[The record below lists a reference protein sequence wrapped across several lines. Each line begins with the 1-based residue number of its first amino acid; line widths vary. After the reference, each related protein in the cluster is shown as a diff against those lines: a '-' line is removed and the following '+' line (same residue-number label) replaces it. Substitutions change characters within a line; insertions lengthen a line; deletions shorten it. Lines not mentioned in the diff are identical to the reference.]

1 MDHFLLSN
9 RSGPAMGGQAD
20 WKGLAPDTLLAI
32 LSQIISLV
40 FMSLAF
46 QLRHLPC
53 LFGFK

>member
-1 MDHFLLSN
+1 
-9 RSGPAMGGQAD
+9 MGGQAD